1 MNMDRP
7 LLTQETEVT
16 DATEFRYLKIDDRGA
31 IAIVSFD
38 RPPVNAVDTEMCHEI
53 KALFGRID
61 VHLPRV
67 RVIVLRGE
75 GPHFCAGHDFL
86 EFKNLSPDS
95 APAAQRLVRETFATV
110 YDCPVPVVAAVHG
123 VAVGTG
129 VALAAC
135 CDTLVCAE
143 GARLGV
149 PEVSIGVAGGAKH
162 MRRLAPEHLMRT
174 LYFTAGTVTAE
185 ELLPYGGIWAVVPQ
199 EELLDKALEVAEQ
212 MAVHSRA
219 VLRHAKESLNT
230 IEYNMDLKAGYEAE
244 QRITVRLAS
253 DPEAQEARNAAFERR
268 KPVFSDS

>member
-1 MNMDRP
+1 M
-7 LLTQETEVT
+7 T
-16 DATEFRYLKIDDRGA
+16 DATVRAERTEFRYLKIDDRGA

-53 KALFGRID
+53 KHLFGRLDEI
-61 VHLPRV
+61 LPRV

-75 GPHFCAGHDFL
+75 GQHFCAGHDFL
-86 EFKNLSPDS
+86 EFKNLSPEN
-95 APAAQRLVRETFATV
+95 ALGQQRLVRETFASV
-110 YDCPVPVVAAVHG
+110 YDCPVPVIAAVHG

-129 VALAAC
+129 VAIAAS

-143 GARLGV
+143 GTRLGV

-174 LYFTAGTVTAE
+174 LYFTAGTATAE
-185 ELLPYGGIWAVVPQ
+185 ELLPYGGIYAVVPQ

-244 QRITVRLAS
+244 QRVTVRLTEHPDS
-253 DPEAQEARNAAFERR
+253 REARNAAFERR
-268 KPVFSDS
+268 KPVYSRP

>member
-1 MNMDRP
+1 MTNATHDGER
-7 LLTQETEVT
+7 
-16 DATEFRYLKIDDRGA
+16 TEFQYLKIEDRGA

-38 RPPVNAVDTEMCHEI
+38 RAPVNAVDTDMCHEI
-53 KALFGRID
+53 RGLFSRLD
-61 VHLPRV
+61 EFLPRV

-75 GPHFCAGHDFL
+75 GPHFCAGHDFA
-86 EFKNLSPDS
+86 EFRNLTPEN
-95 APAAQRLVRETFATV
+95 APAQQRLVRDTFASV

-135 CDTLVCAE
+135 CDTIVCAE

-162 MRRLAPEHLMRT
+162 MRRLAPEHVLRT
-174 LYFTAGTVTAE
+174 LYFTADTATAE
-185 ELLPYGGIWAVVPQ
+185 ELLPYGGIHAVVPQ
-199 EELLDKALEVAEQ
+199 EDLLDTALEVAER
-212 MAVHSRA
+212 MAVHSRV

-244 QRITVRLAS
+244 QRITVRLTAHPDS
-253 DPEAQEARNAAFERR
+253 VEARTAAFERR
-268 KPVFSDS
+268 DPVYAE